1 MNAHHVRRMV
11 MAAGVGLAAA
21 CHAQWTGQLLNNF
34 AVTNEAGQMIVLD
47 DGGGYYQNNAAL
59 YSSANAFTNSTPTTW
74 YDAQMAQ
81 GAWAG
86 FGFRTPKLITRVR
99 YAGRTNV
106 AYRVTGTIIQ
116 GATRQDFSD
125 AVTLWTLSPPSGW
138 NGGTVCDEAILSPAV
153 TNVFSYVRF
162 VCTQP
167 ATYGGNFTHVEF
179 YGADPLPGGS
189 AMPTTPALTFN
200 GCINWRENLLWTGA
214 PASTVI
220 YEIQRRIAFEDNFAP
235 LACAYAVSG
244 EMRHTDMTFMMYQD
258 TDYRIRALSNVGE
271 SPWVTVTGLARNGA
285 TGTWIGTQGTWG
297 SGMTGDKAFDG
308 NVTTYFDAPSSTSGN
323 GCWTGLD
330 FGSERELTALRFV
343 PRRDSVATAER
354 MQGGWFEVADN
365 ASFANPTV
373 LYTVPNVTPP
383 LNVVTEI
390 TLAQPVTAR
399 YARYCS
405 RNGGWG
411 NVAEVEFVQDSL
423 TPPRPPNGLAVASS
437 DITNAYAVL
446 TWRVNDVGSL
456 MSSVVVYR
464 ATSPGGPYTLMTPDG
479 LAMSQTAWTNTAVT
493 PSIRYYYRLASLLN
507 TAGAPI
513 ESAPSAYVA
522 HIPYMRIERAW
533 SDLTHVKPGMT
544 LLGTHYPIFNNNPAL
559 GVQAIFDGS
568 ATTYADI
575 LERNPA
581 IGVDLA
587 KPYCVQ
593 FIRHVGRRGGTDGNA
608 LLARLN
614 GAELRGS
621 NDPNYTNSFTRLATF
636 AGAVVEQYVTQ
647 QTVTQEA
654 FRYIFIQR
662 PTLSDFY
669 GNLNELELYGWDP
682 DIINSIFKAPTPVSL
697 SIPAGGGVRLDWTA
711 GTQQTTYR
719 VERSA
724 NGVDNWQTIGDTQG
738 AATFTDSAPVLNQR
752 AFYRVTAVRVTG
764 QGEESAWSD
773 AYSIIAYVPG
783 NGTGL
788 TAAYYP
794 NFYLAYSNNEACAG
808 TFIEPAPNFTPANT
822 DPIRSDV
829 PNSVDNI
836 RIVWYGNLAI
846 PFTGNYTFYVTSDD
860 GYALSI
866 DGQSV
871 LNKWLGKS
879 ASEDTVTLPLTAGQH
894 LLRLDYFN
902 VTGGKRMTLE
912 WGGPIDRGVI
922 PTLQL
927 TPLPLPTG
935 EDVFVQTGP
944 WLGRTFKAERLG
956 YHTLNPDGSITVGS
970 AGGQIYGTNEG
981 YHYVWQ
987 GMHGDFIFEAKAYMD
1002 IDPLR
1007 PSSKALLMVRDGLPG
1022 GSPFFA
1028 AVAACSTN
1036 WGTGA
1041 TGQFNVNQRIPP
1053 TATITDALSWSGPF
1067 VNPFYLRIKREKGV
1081 FTFAYRD
1088 PASPP
1093 NWVTYY
1099 TFADT
1104 GGIFAKDLYV
1114 GLGVSAPVQTSAN
1127 MFQTVTFS
1135 EIKLQRLNTGTMLLI
1150 R

>member
-1 MNAHHVRRMV
+1 
-11 MAAGVGLAAA
+11 
-21 CHAQWTGQLLNNF
+21 
-34 AVTNEAGQMIVLD
+34 MIVLD

-697 SIPAGGGVRLDWTA
+697 SIPAGGGVRLDWA
-711 GTQQTTYR
+711 AYPAADTYR

-724 NGVDNWQTIGDTQG
+724 DGAGGWVDLGDTQG
-738 AATFTDSAPVLNQR
+738 AASFTDPDPILFQR
-752 AFYRVTAVRVTG
+752 SFYRVVAVRG
-764 QGEESAWSD
+764 QGQSEEV
-773 AYSIIAYVPG
+773 AYSGVYDIIAYPPG

-788 TAAYYP
+788 TAAYYTS
-794 NFYLAYSNNEACAG
+794 YALAYNPGEACAA
-808 TFIEPAPNFTPANT
+808 TFVEPAPYWDIGSAATPVR
-822 DPIRSDV
+822 PDV
-829 PNSVDNI
+829 PGSTENFRV
-836 RIVWYGNLAI
+836 VWYGDLTA
-846 PFTGNYTFYVTSDD
+846 PATTNYTLYVTSDD
-860 GYALSI
+860 GVALWVDDRCVI
-866 DGQSV
+866 NRWV
-871 LNKWLGKS
+871 TRS
-879 ASEDTVTLPLTAGQH
+879 AATDQATLALTGGVH
-894 LLRLDYFN
+894 RIRVDYFQGG
-902 VTGGKRMTLE
+902 GGKVMKLE
-912 WGGPIDRGVI
+912 WKWGALDRAVI

-927 TPLPLPTG
+927 TPLPLPAG
-935 EDVFVQTGP
+935 EDVFLQTGP
-944 WLGRTFKAERLG
+944 WQGRTINAQRLG
-956 YHTLNPDGSITVGS
+956 FHTLNPDGSLTVGS
-970 AGGQIYGTNEG
+970 TGGDMWAANEN

-987 GMHGDFIFEAKAYMD
+987 TIHGDFLFEAKVDED
-1002 IDPLR
+1002 IDLLR
-1007 PSSKALLMVRDGLPG
+1007 TSGKGILMVRNAIPG
-1022 GSPFFA
+1022 GSPFLA
-1028 AVAACSTN
+1028 ATAACTPWN
-1036 WGTGA
+1036 GA
-1041 TGQFNVNQRIPP
+1041 TGKFTVKQRLPP
-1053 TATITDALSWSGPF
+1053 DPAVTEPLLWTGPWI
-1067 VNPFYLRIKREKGV
+1067 NPCHLRIKRAGNV

-1088 PASPP
+1088 AAPGSP
-1093 NWVTYY
+1093 WVELH

-1104 GGIFAKDLYV
+1104 GGIFAKDLYAGV
-1114 GLGVSAPVQTSAN
+1114 AVSANVDSSPN

-1135 EIKLQRLNTGTMLLI
+1135 EIILKRINTGTVLMI